1 MESYEEAEAY
11 SSAAAQAHLDH
22 LDNTFVDHVLS
33 LGVRSGLALD
43 VGTGPGQIP
52 IKLALKLPQL
62 EIVGIDLS
70 EAMLAKARNGAAAAG
85 VESQVRFEMGDARR
99 LRFPDHHFDLV
110 MCNSLLHHAADPLAT
125 LNELARV
132 TRPQGALLLRDL
144 RRPSAL
150 AFPFHVIWFGRHYQG
165 LMKHSSQIRCEPHIR
180 SRELEDL
187 LARSKIVGGKVFR
200 RGQSHIGIER
210 RSSQIPASQY
220 VCAAAFYFFW
230 AFAFGLSFTF
240 SSSAS

>member
-1 MESYEEAEAY
+1 MESNEEAEAY
-11 SSAAAQAHLDH
+11 SSAAAQAYLAH
-22 LDNTFVDHVLS
+22 LDNTFVDHTLS

-70 EAMLAKARNGAAAAG
+70 EAMLAKARNAAAAAD
-85 VESQVRFEMGDARR
+85 VEGKVRFELGDARG
-99 LRFPDHHFDLV
+99 LLFPDHHFDLV

-132 TRPQGALLLRDL
+132 TRPRGALLLRDL

-150 AFPFHVIWFGRHYQG
+150 AFPFHVTWFGRHYQG
-165 LMKHSSQIRCEPHIR
+165 LMKQLFTDSVRAAYTL
-180 SRELEDL
+180 RELDDL

-200 RGQSHIGIER
+200 RGLSHIGIER
-210 RSSQIPASQY
+210 RSS
-220 VCAAAFYFFW
+220 
-230 AFAFGLSFTF
+230 
-240 SSSAS
+240 

>member
-1 MESYEEAEAY
+1 MTLSRWFFLPRVPEPEAMESCEEAEAY
-11 SSAAAQAHLDH
+11 SSAAAQGHLDH

-33 LGVRSGLALD
+33 LGVRSGVGLD

-70 EAMLAKARNGAAAAG
+70 EAMLTKARLGAAAADLQ
-85 VESQVRFEMGDARR
+85 SQVRFETGDARR
-99 LRFPDHHFDLV
+99 LPFPDHHFDLV

-150 AFPFHVIWFGRHYQG
+150 GLPFHIAWFGRQYQG
-165 LMKHSSQIRCEPHIR
+165 LMKRLFTDSVRAAYTLP
-180 SRELEDL
+180 ELEDL
-187 LARSKIVGGKVFR
+187 LARSKIVGGRVFR

-210 RSSQIPASQY
+210 KSS
-220 VCAAAFYFFW
+220 
-230 AFAFGLSFTF
+230 
-240 SSSAS
+240 